1 MNIVIFNNNKV
12 KEIISTDENIEI
24 ALKKLKNQGFIDD
37 NDEYKVFDNVQNMGV
52 KDIRAIKNDGSVM
65 SIEEQIENKIL
76 VLEKDEEIRNGQ
88 IYKLDKNIQDDLIKL
103 IELGIEEL
111 ESTQKIEISEDGTKY
126 ITEKSMEEKLREN
139 LITQEEYDNY
149 IIQIRQMQYQ
159 TNLDGARAE
168 LLDSVLSNLSNQGL
182 LTEEQKTQL
191 DMLNNKRIEIKES
204 NPKSDILLNA

>member
-1 MNIVIFNNNKV
+1 MNIVIFNNNKI

-24 ALKKLKNQGFIDD
+24 VVKKLKNQGFISD

-76 VLEKDEEIRNGQ
+76 VLEKDEEIRNKQ
-88 IYKLDKNIQDDLIKL
+88 IYKLDKNIQEDLIKL

>member
-37 NDEYKVFDNVQNMGV
+37 NDEYKAFDNVQNMGV

-88 IYKLDKNIQDDLIKL
+88 IYKLDKNIQEDLIKL

-126 ITEKSMEEKLREN
+126 ITSKTYEELFKEN
-139 LITQEEYDNY
+139 LITAEEYNNY
-149 IIQIRQMQYQ
+149 IINIRQGQYQ
-159 TNLDGARAE
+159 SNLDGERAE
-168 LLDSVLSNLSNQGL
+168 LLESVLSSLASQNF
-182 LTEEQKTQL
+182 LTEEQKSQL
-191 DMLNNKRIEIKES
+191 ESLKVKRQEIKTQY
-204 NPKSDILLNA
+204 PKQS

>member
-76 VLEKDEEIRNGQ
+76 ILEKDEEIRNGQ
-88 IYKLDKNIQDDLIKL
+88 IYKLDKNIQEDLIKL
-103 IELGIEEL
+103 IELGIEKL
-111 ESTQKIEISEDGTKY
+111 EPTQKIEISEDGTKY
-126 ITEKSMEEKLREN
+126 IIEKSMEEKLREN

>member
-24 ALKKLKNQGFIDD
+24 ALKKLKNQGFICN

-88 IYKLDKNIQDDLIKL
+88 IYKLDKNLQEDLIKL

-111 ESTQKIEISEDGTKY
+111 EATLKIEISEDGTKY

-149 IIQIRQMQYQ
+149 IIRIRQMQYQ

>member
-12 KEIISTDENIEI
+12 KEIISTDENIEM
-24 ALKKLKNQGFIDD
+24 ALKKLKNQGFISD

-88 IYKLDKNIQDDLIKL
+88 IYKLDKNIQEDLIKL

>member
-1 MNIVIFNNNKV
+1 MIK
-12 KEIISTDENIEI
+12 T
-24 ALKKLKNQGFIDD
+24 
-37 NDEYKVFDNVQNMGV
+37 YK
-52 KDIRAIKNDGSVM
+52 R
-65 SIEEQIENKIL
+65 
-76 VLEKDEEIRNGQ
+76 
-88 IYKLDKNIQDDLIKL
+88 IKL

-111 ESTQKIEISEDGTKY
+111 EATQKIEISEDGTKY

-182 LTEEQKTQL
+182 LTEEQKSQL
-191 DMLNNKRIEIKES
+191 ESLKVKRQEIKTQY
-204 NPKSDILLNA
+204 PKQS

>member
-88 IYKLDKNIQDDLIKL
+88 IYKLDKNIQEDLIKL

-111 ESTQKIEISEDGTKY
+111 EPTQKIEISEDGTKY
-126 ITEKSMEEKLREN
+126 IIEKSMEEKLRQN

>member
-111 ESTQKIEISEDGTKY
+111 ESTQKIEISEDSTKY

>member
-1 MNIVIFNNNKV
+1 MNIVIFNNNKI

-24 ALKKLKNQGFIDD
+24 VVKKLKNQGFISD

-76 VLEKDEEIRNGQ
+76 VLEKDEEIRNWQ
-88 IYKLDKNIQDDLIKL
+88 IYKLDKNIQEDLIKL

-111 ESTQKIEISEDGTKY
+111 EPTQKIEISEDGTKY
-126 ITEKSMEEKLREN
+126 IIEKSMEEKLREN
-139 LITQEEYDNY
+139 LITQEEYNNY

>member
-24 ALKKLKNQGFIDD
+24 ALKKLKNQGFICD

-76 VLEKDEEIRNGQ
+76 ILEKDEEIRNGQ
-88 IYKLDKNIQDDLIKL
+88 IYKLDKNIQEDLIKL
-103 IELGIEEL
+103 IELGIEKL
-111 ESTQKIEISEDGTKY
+111 EPTQKIEISEDGTKY
-126 ITEKSMEEKLREN
+126 IIEKSMEEKLREN
-139 LITQEEYDNY
+139 IITQEEYDNY

>member
-1 MNIVIFNNNKV
+1 MLKTKNVISN
-12 KEIISTDENIEI
+12 T
-24 ALKKLKNQGFIDD
+24 
-37 NDEYKVFDNVQNMGV
+37 DEYKVFERIDNMGA
-52 KDIRAIKNDGSVM
+52 KDIRAIREDGSVM
-65 SIEEQIENKIL
+65 TLEEQIRNKIL

-88 IYKLDKNIQDDLIKL
+88 IYKLDKNIQEDLIKL
-103 IELGIEEL
+103 IELGIEKL
-111 ESTQKIEISEDGTKY
+111 EPTQKIEISEDGTKY
-126 ITEKSMEEKLREN
+126 IIEKSMEEKLREN

>member
-24 ALKKLKNQGFIDD
+24 ALKKLKNQGFISN

-52 KDIRAIKNDGSVM
+52 KDIRAVKNDGSVM

-76 VLEKDEEIRNGQ
+76 ILEKDEEIRNGQ
-88 IYKLDKNIQDDLIKL
+88 IYKLDKNIQEDLIKL

-111 ESTQKIEISEDGTKY
+111 EATQKIEISEDGTKY

>member
-12 KEIISTDENIEI
+12 KEIISTDENIEM
-24 ALKKLKNQGFIDD
+24 ALKKLKNQGFICD
-37 NDEYKVFDNVQNMGV
+37 NDEYRVFDNVQNMGV

-88 IYKLDKNIQDDLIKL
+88 IYKLDKNIQEDLIKL
-103 IELGIEEL
+103 IELGIKEL
-111 ESTQKIEISEDGTKY
+111 EATQKIEISEDGTKY
-126 ITEKSMEEKLREN
+126 IIEKSMEEKLRQN

-182 LTEEQKTQL
+182 LTEEQKSQL
-191 DMLNNKRIEIKES
+191 ESLKVKRQEIKTQY
-204 NPKSDILLNA
+204 PKQN

>member
-24 ALKKLKNQGFIDD
+24 ALKKLKNQGFIGD

-76 VLEKDEEIRNGQ
+76 VLEKNEEIRNGQ
-88 IYKLDKNIQDDLIKL
+88 IYKLDKNIQEDLIKL

>member
-12 KEIISTDENIEI
+12 KEIISTDENIEM
-24 ALKKLKNQGFIDD
+24 ALKKLKNQGFICD
-37 NDEYKVFDNVQNMGV
+37 NDEYRVFDNVQNMGV

-88 IYKLDKNIQDDLIKL
+88 IYKLDKNIQEDLIKL

-111 ESTQKIEISEDGTKY
+111 EPTQKIEISEDGTKY
-126 ITEKSMEEKLREN
+126 IIEKSMEEKLRQN

>member
-88 IYKLDKNIQDDLIKL
+88 IYKLDKNIQEDLIKL

>member
-24 ALKKLKNQGFIDD
+24 ALKKLKNQGFIGN
-37 NDEYKVFDNVQNMGV
+37 NDEYKIFDNVQNMGV

-88 IYKLDKNIQDDLIKL
+88 IYKLDKNIQEDLIKL

-111 ESTQKIEISEDGTKY
+111 EATLKIEISEDGTKY

>member
-88 IYKLDKNIQDDLIKL
+88 IYKLDKNIQEDLIKL

-159 TNLDGARAE
+159 TNLDGARVE